1 LPLRIPQLFRFYNMK
16 SHFTKFLKLP
26 IFFGLILALILVGV
40 KVIEYTYFSYKIGLD
55 TYIAIIAVAFLII
68 GIYLGLTYNKR
79 QEAKLLNKIRQETRR
94 PGFTEPAINFDAVNG
109 TDLSKREL
117 EVLKEI
123 ATGYTNKEIAEN
135 LFVSENTVKT
145 HINNIFMKLE
155 VNRRTQAI
163 SRAREMKII
172 T

>member
-1 LPLRIPQLFRFYNMK
+1 MKLTAFKFFKIPL
-16 SHFTKFLKLP
+16 FL
-26 IFFGLILALILVGV
+26 GLLLALILAGV
-40 KVIEYTYFSYKIGLD
+40 KLLEYNYFSYKIGLD
-55 TYIAIIAVAFLII
+55 TYIAVIATAFLII

-79 QEAKLLNKIRQETRR
+79 QEAKLLNKIRLESKS
-94 PGFTEPAINFDAVNG
+94 PGFHTPSINFDAVNG

-117 EVLKEI
+117 EVLREI
-123 ATGYTNKEIAEN
+123 ATGCTNKEIAEN

-163 SRAREMKII
+163 SRAREMKLIK
-172 T
+172 

>member
-1 LPLRIPQLFRFYNMK
+1 MNILSKK
-16 SHFTKFLKLP
+16 SSLLP
-26 IFFGLILALILVGV
+26 IIFGLVLAVILIAIKIL
-40 KVIEYTYFSYKIGLD
+40 EYTYFSYRIGLD
-55 TYIAIIAVAFLII
+55 VYIGIIAFAFMGL
-68 GIYLGLTYNKR
+68 GIYLGFTYNKR
-79 QEAKLLNKIRQETRR
+79 QEEKVLKNLRNESMRK
-94 PGFTEPAINFDAVNG
+94 GFIAPTINMAAVNG

-117 EVLKEI
+117 DVLKEI

>member
-1 LPLRIPQLFRFYNMK
+1 MRSGLIKSLSLPLL
-16 SHFTKFLKLP
+16 
-26 IFFGLILALILVGV
+26 FGLILAVLLAGIKIL
-40 KVIEYTYFSYKIGLD
+40 EYNYFSYRIGLD
-55 TYIAIIAVAFLII
+55 VYIAVIALAFMGL
-68 GIYLGLTYNKR
+68 GIYLGATYNKR
-79 QEAKLLNKIRQETRR
+79 QEAKHMARLREDSSKTGFVEPKI
-94 PGFTEPAINFDAVNG
+94 DYSAVNG

-123 ATGYTNKEIAEN
+123 AMGHTNKEIGER

>member
-1 LPLRIPQLFRFYNMK
+1 MNFKYKRSLFLPFLF
-16 SHFTKFLKLP
+16 
-26 IFFGLILALILVGV
+26 GVLIALILIGV
-40 KVIEYTYFSYKIGLD
+40 KLIEYNYFSYKIGLD
-55 TYIAIIAVAFLII
+55 TYVAVIATAFLII

-79 QEAKLLNKIRQETRR
+79 QEAKLLNKIRLESKS
-94 PGFTEPAINFDAVNG
+94 PGFHSPSINFDAVNG

-123 ATGYTNKEIAEN
+123 ATGCTNKEIAEN

>member
-1 LPLRIPQLFRFYNMK
+1 MI
-16 SHFTKFLKLP
+16 
-26 IFFGLILALILVGV
+26 LIGV
-40 KVIEYTYFSYKIGLD
+40 KLIEYNYFSYKIGLD
-55 TYIAIIAVAFLII
+55 TYVAVIATAFLII

-79 QEAKLLNKIRQETRR
+79 QEAKLLNKIRLESKS
-94 PGFTEPAINFDAVNG
+94 PGFHSPSINFDAVNG

-123 ATGYTNKEIAEN
+123 ATGCTNKEIAEN

-163 SRAREMKII
+163 SRARKMKII